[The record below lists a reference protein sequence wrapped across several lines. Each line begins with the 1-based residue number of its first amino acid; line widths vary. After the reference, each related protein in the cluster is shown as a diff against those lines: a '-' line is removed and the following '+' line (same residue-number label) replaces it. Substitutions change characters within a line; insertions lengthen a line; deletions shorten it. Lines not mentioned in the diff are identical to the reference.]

1 MIAPISQD
9 RLNRLDVHFHE
20 QHGDNDDVTLGNSS
34 ATGIEGVGR
43 AIPLCGRKTFE
54 IQSGQFPGKT
64 FLSTSNSTIDMV
76 VESHQHNVYRCCAVT
91 D

>member
-1 MIAPISQD
+1 MIASISQG
-9 RLNRLDVHFHE
+9 RLNRLDVHFHK
-20 QHGDNDDVTLGNSS
+20 QHGDYDDVTLGNSS

-43 AIPLCGRKTFE
+43 VILLSGRKTFE
-54 IQSGQFPGKT
+54 IQSRQLPGKT

-76 VESHQHNVYRCCAVT
+76 VEGHQHNVYRCCAVT